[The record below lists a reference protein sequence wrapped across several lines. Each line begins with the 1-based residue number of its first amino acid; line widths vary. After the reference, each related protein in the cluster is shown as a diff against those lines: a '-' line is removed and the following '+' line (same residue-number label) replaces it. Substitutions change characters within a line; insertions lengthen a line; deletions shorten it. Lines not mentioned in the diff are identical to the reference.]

1 MDGSN
6 NKVFAFLEK
15 NLMGPMG
22 KIASLKVVRAIMGA
36 GMGAIPFTIVGSM
49 FLVFNIL
56 PMTFPFLEGIFNSTF
71 FKFESLY
78 MLANSTTMGILALY
92 FCVGLGYE
100 YTKIIA
106 EEEEELNM
114 APITGALL
122 SIFAFFL
129 SIPQL
134 MMEKGSI
141 VRLTNLDEGIINGWA
156 IGGDGVSRLGTVGIF
171 TGIIMAVIAV
181 RLYRLCVKRNW
192 VIKMPE
198 QVPEGVSRAFTALIP
213 AFVVAFVILIIIG
226 ILVFFNTDI
235 FQLIA
240 IPFGFVTKLT
250 SSWIGVMVIY
260 FLIHALW
267 IVGIH
272 GANIISS
279 LIAPI
284 TLGNLALNADGAHIP
299 LAGEFQN
306 AFVTIGG
313 SGATLGLCL
322 FLVYMAKS
330 EQLKVLGKAS
340 IVPCLFNINEPL
352 IFGIPLIYN
361 PFMAIPFFLA
371 PMVSASIAYFA
382 IQFELIRPVIANMP
396 WPSPVGVGA
405 FISTGGDWKA
415 ALVAIIGAVAAFVI
429 YLPFAR
435 AYDKKLV
442 DDEVAST
449 EETAG
454 DSVSV

>member
-6 NKVFAFLEK
+6 NKLFNFLEK
-15 NLMGPMG
+15 RLMGPMG
-22 KIASLKVVRAIMGA
+22 KLATFKIVRAIMGA

-71 FKFESLY
+71 FKFSELY

-106 EEEEELNM
+106 EEEELNM

-122 SIFAFFL
+122 SMFAFFL

-134 MMEKGSI
+134 VMDGGKVI
-141 VRLTNLDEGIINGWA
+141 RVTNLDDSIINGWA
-156 IGGDGVSRLGTVGIF
+156 IGGDGVARLGTVGIF
-171 TGIIMAVIAV
+171 TGIIMAALAV
-181 RLYRLCVKRNW
+181 QLYRLCVARNW

-198 QVPEGVSRAFTALIP
+198 EVPEGVSRAFTALVP
-213 AFVVAFVILIIIG
+213 AFVVAFVILIITG
-226 ILVFFNTDI
+226 LLVLLNTDI

-240 IPFGFVTKLT
+240 VPFGFVTQLT
-250 SSWIGVMVIY
+250 SSWLGVMVIY
-260 FLIHALW
+260 FLVHALW
-267 IVGIH
+267 LVGIH
-272 GANIISS
+272 GANIIFS
-279 LIAPI
+279 LITPI
-284 TLGNLALNADGAHIP
+284 TLGNLALNAEGAHIP
-299 LAGEFQN
+299 LAGEFNN

-313 SGATLGLCL
+313 SGATLGLCF

-330 EQLKVLGKAS
+330 EQLKVLGKAAL
-340 IVPCLFNINEPL
+340 VPCIFNINEPM

-361 PFMAIPFFLA
+361 PYLAIPFFLA
-371 PMVSASIAYFA
+371 PMASASIGYFA
-382 IQFELIRPVIANMP
+382 IRLELIRPVIANMP
-396 WPSPVGVGA
+396 WPSPVGLGA

-415 ALVAIIGAVAAFVI
+415 AVVAILCAGVSFLI

-435 AYDKKLV
+435 SYDQRLV
-442 DDEVAST
+442 KQEHEQEQGQEAKI
-449 EETAG
+449 A
-454 DSVSV
+454 

>member
-106 EEEEELNM
+106 EEEELNM

-213 AFVVAFVILIIIG
+213 AFVVAFVILI
-226 ILVFFNTDI
+226 L
-235 FQLIA
+235 
-240 IPFGFVTKLT
+240 
-250 SSWIGVMVIY
+250 S
-260 FLIHALW
+260 LIH
-267 IVGIH
+267 I
-272 GANIISS
+272 
-279 LIAPI
+279 
-284 TLGNLALNADGAHIP
+284 
-299 LAGEFQN
+299 
-306 AFVTIGG
+306 
-313 SGATLGLCL
+313 
-322 FLVYMAKS
+322 
-330 EQLKVLGKAS
+330 
-340 IVPCLFNINEPL
+340 
-352 IFGIPLIYN
+352 
-361 PFMAIPFFLA
+361 
-371 PMVSASIAYFA
+371 
-382 IQFELIRPVIANMP
+382 
-396 WPSPVGVGA
+396 
-405 FISTGGDWKA
+405 
-415 ALVAIIGAVAAFVI
+415 
-429 YLPFAR
+429 
-435 AYDKKLV
+435 
-442 DDEVAST
+442 
-449 EETAG
+449 
-454 DSVSV
+454 

>member
-1 MDGSN
+1 MEESN
-6 NKVFAFLEK
+6 SKLFVFLEK
-15 NLMGPMG
+15 TIMGPLG
-22 KIASLKVVRAIMGA
+22 KMAQFKIVRAIMGA

-56 PMTFPFLEGIFNSTF
+56 PMTFTFLEDIFNSTF
-71 FKFESLY
+71 FKISDLY

-106 EEEEELNM
+106 EEEDLNV

-122 SIFAFFL
+122 AMFAFFL

-134 MMEKGSI
+134 VIDSGKI
-141 VRLTNLDEGIINGWA
+141 IRLTDVEQTIINGWA
-156 IGGDGVSRLGTVGIF
+156 IGDDGVSRLGTVGIF

-181 RLYRLCVKRNW
+181 QLYRLCVTKNW

-198 QVPEGVSRAFTALIP
+198 EVPEGVSRAFTGLVPAFIV
-213 AFVVAFVILIIIG
+213 AFVVLIITG
-226 ILVFFNTDI
+226 VLVAFGTDI
-235 FQLIA
+235 FQLVA
-240 IPFGFVTKLT
+240 IPFGFVTQLT
-250 SSWIGVMVIY
+250 NSWLGIMVIY
-260 FLIHALW
+260 FLVHALW
-267 IVGIH
+267 LVGIH
-272 GANIISS
+272 GATIIFS
-279 LIAPI
+279 LITPI
-284 TLGNLALNADGAHIP
+284 TLGNLALNADGGNIP
-299 LAGEFQN
+299 LAGEFNN

-330 EQLKVLGKAS
+330 KQLKVLGKAA
-340 IVPCLFNINEPL
+340 IVPAIFNINEPL

-371 PMVSASIAYFA
+371 PMASASIGYFA
-382 IQFELIRPVIANMP
+382 IKLEIIRPVIANMP

-415 ALVAIIGAVAAFVI
+415 AVVALLCAAVAFVI

-435 AYDKKLV
+435 SYDQRLLKQ
-442 DDEVAST
+442 EQTNA
-449 EETAG
+449 A
-454 DSVSV
+454 

>member
-1 MDGSN
+1 M
-6 NKVFAFLEK
+6 
-15 NLMGPMG
+15 
-22 KIASLKVVRAIMGA
+22 
-36 GMGAIPFTIVGSM
+36 
-49 FLVFNIL
+49 
-56 PMTFPFLEGIFNSTF
+56 
-71 FKFESLY
+71 
-78 MLANSTTMGILALY
+78 
-92 FCVGLGYE
+92 
-100 YTKIIA
+100 
-106 EEEEELNM
+106 
-114 APITGALL
+114 
-122 SIFAFFL
+122 
-129 SIPQL
+129 
-134 MMEKGSI
+134 
-141 VRLTNLDEGIINGWA
+141 NGCA

>member
-106 EEEEELNM
+106 EEEELNM

-213 AFVVAFVILIIIG
+213 AFVVAFVIG